1 MSDSAYFPSD
11 VSLRAR
17 DRVSAGTKRASGRTP
32 RGPRVVKFG
41 LIAIVLFVLAAA
53 LSVAIIN
60 VFMTLKV
67 KGDTATVANAPNA
80 QAAIILG
87 ALVNADG
94 TLSPMLADR
103 VARGAELY
111 KAGKVD
117 SVIVSGDHGT
127 WGYDE
132 PTTMRKA
139 LQAQGVPA
147 SKIFTDHAGFDTWA
161 TMKRAREVFK
171 VETALVVTQ
180 GFHMTRSLYLADAAG
195 LKATGVT
202 SDIQPY
208 GRQQRISEFRELP
221 ARVKAFRSATF
232 DSKVLLGPA
241 IPVESSD
248 SRVSWGP
255 AGPPSK

>member
-1 MSDSAYFPSD
+1 MSDSAYFPSGIRLHPQ
-11 VSLRAR
+11 V
-17 DRVSAGTKRASGRTP
+17 RVSEGRTP
-32 RGPRVVKFG
+32 RGPRIVKFG
-41 LIAIVLFVLAAA
+41 LIAIVLFVLAVA
-53 LSVAIIN
+53 LSVAVIN
-60 VFMTLKV
+60 IFMTLKV
-67 KGDTATVANAPNA
+67 KGDTATVANAPEA

-87 ALVNADG
+87 ALVNSDG

-132 PTTMRKA
+132 PTSMRKA

-147 SKIFTDHAGFDTWA
+147 AKIFTDHAGFDTWA
-161 TMKRAREVFK
+161 TMKRAREVFE
-171 VETALVVTQ
+171 VESALVVTQ
-180 GFHMTRSLYLADAAG
+180 GFHMTRSLYLAEAAG
-195 LKATGVT
+195 LQATGVS

-208 GRQQRISEFRELP
+208 GRQQRISEIRELP
-221 ARVKAFRSATF
+221 ARVKAFKSATF

-241 IPVESSD
+241 IPIESSD
-248 SRVSWGP
+248 SRLSWGP
-255 AGPPSK
+255 SGPPSK

>member
-11 VSLRAR
+11 IRLSP
-17 DRVSAGTKRASGRTP
+17 RVRTSEGRTP
-32 RGPRVVKFG
+32 RGPRIVKFG
-41 LIAIVLFVLAAA
+41 LIAMVLFVLTIA
-53 LSVAIIN
+53 LSVAFIN

-67 KGDTATVANAPNA
+67 KGDTATVADAPKA

-87 ALVNADG
+87 ALVNDDG
-94 TLSPMLADR
+94 TLSAMLADR
-103 VARGAELY
+103 VTRGAELY

-147 SKIFTDHAGFDTWA
+147 AKIFTDHAGFDTWA

-171 VETALVVTQ
+171 VDSALVVTQ

-208 GRQQRISEFRELP
+208 GSQQRISEIRELP
-221 ARVKAFRSATF
+221 ARVKAFKSAAL
-232 DSKVLLGPA
+232 DSNVLLGPA

-248 SRVSWGP
+248 SRESWGP
-255 AGPPSK
+255 SGPPSK

>member
-1 MSDSAYFPSD
+1 M
-11 VSLRAR
+11 RAAA
-17 DRVSAGTKRASGRTP
+17 SQGTQLPP
-32 RGPRVVKFG
+32 RGPRLIKRGVIAVLLLG
-41 LIAIVLFVLAAA
+41 LAFAMGIAA
-53 LSVAIIN
+53 IN
-60 VFMTLKV
+60 VFMTLST
-67 KGDTATVANAPNA
+67 KGETASVANAPHA

-94 TLSPMLADR
+94 TMSAMLADR
-103 VARGAELY
+103 VSRGAELY

-139 LQAQGVPA
+139 LQDQGVPSA
-147 SKIFTDHAGFDTWA
+147 RIFTDHAGFDTWA

-171 VETALVVTQ
+171 VDSALVVTQ

-195 LKATGVT
+195 LKATGVS

-208 GRQQRISEFRELP
+208 GRQQRISEIRELP
-221 ARVKAFRSATF
+221 ARVKAFKSATL

-241 IPVESSD
+241 IPVETSN

-255 AGPPSK
+255 SGPSNK